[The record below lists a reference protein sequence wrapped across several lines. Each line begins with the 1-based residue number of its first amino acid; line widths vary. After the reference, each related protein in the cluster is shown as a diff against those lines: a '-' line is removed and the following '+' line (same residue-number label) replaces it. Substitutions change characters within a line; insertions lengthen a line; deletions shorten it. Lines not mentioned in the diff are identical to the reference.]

1 MSVNKITSA
10 PTDNELIA
18 KVNEIIDGKQD
29 TLPSQAGNSGKFLTT
44 NGTTMS
50 WATAGGSTW
59 TYDSTTET
67 LEVS

>member
-1 MSVNKITSA
+1 MVDKITS
-10 PTDNELIA
+10 PTTDLGLIN

-29 TLPSQAGNSGKFLTT
+29 TLPSQTGNSGKFLTT